1 MAKHEIA
8 IHENTG
14 TTKDKAPY
22 LGSYITKGTVGTEG
36 FVSALAAKC
45 GLPTIQVQAILSG
58 CIEAIEA
65 LEREELVRIHLDG
78 FTVMGAITG
87 TFDTS
92 DAAFDPERN
101 AFNLVLTPEPEIRN
115 AVIDVQPTIVTDA
128 SLTRL
133 RVDNVADLGSPRP
146 YNTVHGQSKFRVA
159 GFNMSLSDEGA
170 GAHFE
175 GEGGAVY
182 PLVVDEVVSKQLFV
196 AHTAALLEAGE
207 YKLVV
212 KSRAGDAEGPLQT
225 AFRKVKYLKVVA
237 PKPKVTARELK
248 VIKTPVDTEYN
259 IYGIENVEAIKGY
272 QETEYGRSFDAKISV
287 NGGEWF
293 NEYFNFMEGTP
304 NQAVITNL
312 QGAIGDNV
320 RVMLEVDPEK
330 TEYDPTPC
338 ILEATVVAQ

>member
-115 AVIDVQPTIVTDA
+115 AVIDVQPVIVTDA

-207 YKLVV
+207 YRLVV

-225 AFRKVKYLKVVA
+225 AFRKVKYLKVTPAVL
-237 PKPKVTARELK
+237 PPEIGEIRTESTEDGTVKVGEDV
-248 VIKTPVDTEYN
+248 VITGANLAGATVKIKYKTPPEEERQTYVCPAVVAEDGKITIAYENWRFVPDDLESDTTIEF
-259 IYGIENVEAIKGY
+259 IVETAGGSTSRDGIEVD
-272 QETEYGRSFDAKISV
+272 FDPPA
-287 NGGEWF
+287 
-293 NEYFNFMEGTP
+293 P
-304 NQAVITNL
+304 
-312 QGAIGDNV
+312 
-320 RVMLEVDPEK
+320 
-330 TEYDPTPC
+330 
-338 ILEATVVAQ
+338 